1 MLSTVESFFFLHLH
15 EFFPDCDTSG
25 RHHVIYSLCHRDA
38 RLCLCHRGLIEA
50 IHVVLVRLALRLL
63 YSCTTYSRSTSVL
76 TEGRSLVKIM
86 TTGASLRHEAWAGRR
101 SQLFRFE
108 LVLVSAVLINHGSII
123 QELLLLL
130 DCGDHTNRFLCL
142 SRISTK
148 ARLVC
153 IGRTDSHLVY
163 LPVAWHQLASTI
175 ADDVPPHVLCRWWP
189 HSLLRRDC
197 SSINYSGSVAC

>member
-25 RHHVIYSLCHRDA
+25 RHHVIHGLRHCDA
-38 RLCLCHRGLIEA
+38 RLCLSHRGLVKA

-86 TTGASLRHEAWAGRR
+86 TTGASLRHKARASRR
-101 SQLFRFE
+101 CKLFRFE
-108 LVLVSAVLINHGSII
+108 LVLVSTVLINHGSVV

-130 DCGDHTNRFLCL
+130 NCSDHTN
-142 SRISTK
+142 
-148 ARLVC
+148 
-153 IGRTDSHLVY
+153 
-163 LPVAWHQLASTI
+163 
-175 ADDVPPHVLCRWWP
+175 
-189 HSLLRRDC
+189 
-197 SSINYSGSVAC
+197 